1 MKATELIGK
10 VAIRTRPTNTIK
22 DHSYTDHPIKVIT
35 ATNHCIT
42 FEYADWWH
50 RKYMDT
56 RHHHLDSDFCDDN
69 WIEYNG
75 ICDSYDI
82 AKCREQSQKEEYL
95 RRSIRGY

>member
-1 MKATELIGK
+1 MKAIDLIGK
-10 VAIRTRPTNTIK
+10 VAIRTGPTNIIK
-22 DHSYTDHPIKVIT
+22 DHSYTDHPIKILS
-35 ATNHCIT
+35 ATSNCIT

-56 RHHHLDSDFCDDN
+56 RCHHLDSDFCDDK
-69 WIEYNG
+69 WIEYQG

-82 AKCREQSQKEEYL
+82 RKYREQSQNEEYL